1 MTDPQTPT
9 TEQPA
14 PAEKARRQNVKVG
27 VVTSDKMEKTRTVAV
42 QRSVRHPFYKKI
54 IRRTST
60 FHVHDEKNVS
70 REGDTVKIVETR
82 PLSKLKRWRLIEVI
96 GKGKVTARGQE

>member
-1 MTDPQTPT
+1 MTAT
-9 TEQPA
+9 TTPA
-14 PAEKARRQNVKVG
+14 PAEQTTSAEKERRQNTKVG
-27 VVTSDKMEKTRTVAV
+27 VVISDKMEKTRTIAV

-60 FHVHDEKNVS
+60 FHAHDEKNIS

-82 PLSKLKRWRLIEVI
+82 PLSKLKRWRLVEIVER
-96 GKGKVTARGQE
+96 AR

>member
-1 MTDPQTPT
+1 MTDITAPV
-9 TEQPA
+9 ESA
-14 PAEKARRQNVKVG
+14 PAAKARRQNTKVG
-27 VVTSDKMEKTRTVAV
+27 VVISDKMEKTRTVAV

-70 REGDTVKIVETR
+70 HEGDTVKIVETR
-82 PLSKLKRWRLIEVI
+82 PLSKLKRWRLVEVI
-96 GKGKVTARGQE
+96 GKVKATA

>member
-1 MTDPQTPT
+1 MTAPETQSTV
-9 TEQPA
+9 EQPV

-96 GKGKVTARGQE
+96 GKSKVTA

>member
-1 MTDPQTPT
+1 MTDPQTQT
-9 TEQPA
+9 TEPTA
-14 PAEKARRQNVKVG
+14 PAGKARRQNVKVG

>member
-1 MTDPQTPT
+1 MTATVEQT
-9 TEQPA
+9 A
-14 PAEKARRQNVKVG
+14 PAATMRRQNIKVG

-96 GKGKVTARGQE
+96 GKGKVTA

>member
-1 MTDPQTPT
+1 MTEPVEQTP
-9 TEQPA
+9 PA
-14 PAEKARRQNVKVG
+14 KKERPQNMKVG
-27 VVTSDKMEKTRTVAV
+27 VVISDKMQKTRTVAV

-60 FHVHDEKNVS
+60 FHAHDEKNVS

-82 PLSKLKRWRLIEVI
+82 PLSKLKRWRLVEVI
-96 GKGKVTARGQE
+96 GKAKLTA

>member
-1 MTDPQTPT
+1 MTSSAT
-9 TEQPA
+9 TAAAGQEPA
-14 PAEKARRQNVKVG
+14 AVKTRRQNVQVG
-27 VVTSDKMEKTRTVAV
+27 VVVSDKMEKTRTVAV

-60 FHVHDEKNVS
+60 FHVHDEKNLS

-82 PLSKLKRWRLIEVI
+82 PLSKLKRWRLIEVV
-96 GKGKVTARGQE
+96 GKQKGAA

>member
-1 MTDPQTPT
+1 MTATLDQT
-9 TEQPA
+9 A
-14 PAEKARRQNVKVG
+14 PAEKTRRQNIKVG

-54 IRRTST
+54 IRRTSK

-70 REGDTVKIVETR
+70 REGDTVKILETR

-96 GKGKVTARGQE
+96 GKGKAKD

>member
-1 MTDPQTPT
+1 MTATLDQT
-9 TEQPA
+9 A
-14 PAEKARRQNVKVG
+14 PAEKTRRQNIKVG

-54 IRRTST
+54 IRRTSK

-96 GKGKVTARGQE
+96 GKGKAKD